1 MIIRGGGAIGAAG
14 LAGAALCIWVTLL
27 VADGAVG
34 ACRDGGVARGG
45 TAIAGGAA
53 LVETDGDGVL
63 AAGGVAGTLGGI
75 TTTEGGR
82 YVAATEAGVTILGAG
97 GVPCGASVDVFG
109 ATAFGVDEDTNA
121 AGADALALTA
131 GGVTGGL
138 AGGWAVGA
146 SAAPF
151 LMARSTSPGREIFD
165 RSIFVLIPSSLVEVR
180 EVFEELGA
188 ASDRPRRCFRTRS
201 AS

>member
-14 LAGAALCIWVTLL
+14 LAGAAPCIWVTLL
-27 VADGAVG
+27 LADGADG
-34 ACRDGGVARGG
+34 PCADGGVTRGG

-53 LVETDGDGVL
+53 LVKIDGVL
-63 AAGGVAGTLGGI
+63 AADGAAGTLGGI
-75 TTTEGGR
+75 TTTDGGL

-97 GVPCGASVDVFG
+97 GACGASVDGLG
-109 ATAFGVDEDTNA
+109 ATAFGVDEDTDA
-121 AGADALALTA
+121 AGADALASTA
-131 GGVTGGL
+131 GVVTGGL
-138 AGGWAVGA
+138 TAGRAVGA

-151 LMARSTSPGREIFD
+151 CWVMARSTSPGREIFD
-165 RSIFVLIPSSLVEVR
+165 RSIFVLMPSSLVEVR

-188 ASDRPRRCFRTRS
+188 ALDRPRRCFRTRS

>member
-14 LAGAALCIWVTLL
+14 LTGAALCICVTLP

-34 ACRDGGVARGG
+34 ACADVGVTRGG

-75 TTTEGGR
+75 TTTDGGR

-97 GVPCGASVDVFG
+97 GVACGVSADG
-109 ATAFGVDEDTNA
+109 LCATAFGIDEEDTDA
-121 AGADALALTA
+121 AGADALASPA
-131 GGVTGGL
+131 GGETGSL
-138 AGGWAVGA
+138 AGGRAAGA
-146 SAAPF
+146 SATLF
-151 LMARSTSPGREIFD
+151 
-165 RSIFVLIPSSLVEVR
+165 
-180 EVFEELGA
+180 
-188 ASDRPRRCFRTRS
+188 C
-201 AS
+201 